1 MSSSCPSLGSGG
13 PEGHFLAA
21 ALPYGLLRRQLLGA
35 VDCEPRTE
43 PAPPGPEPAPAGEG
57 RLGLQAGRDHSR
69 GLALA
74 ALATRAEAA
83 AVRPLRK
90 MQGSRVEDVLER
102 P

>member
-43 PAPPGPEPAPAGEG
+43 PAPAGEG
-57 RLGLQAGRDHSR
+57 RLGLQAGRDHSL

-90 MQGSRVEDVLER
+90 MQGSRVEDVSER